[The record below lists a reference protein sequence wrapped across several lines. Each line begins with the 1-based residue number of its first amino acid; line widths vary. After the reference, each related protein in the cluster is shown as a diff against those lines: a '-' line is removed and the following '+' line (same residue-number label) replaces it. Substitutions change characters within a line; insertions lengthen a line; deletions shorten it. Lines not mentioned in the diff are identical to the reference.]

1 MCPLLSIT
9 CNMIT
14 TEYYPLREKQI
25 KKSVADSQHK
35 PG

>member
-1 MCPLLSIT
+1 
-9 CNMIT
+9 MIT